1 MKWLTAGL
9 IFVSL
14 STVGAVFLGFAA
26 HGLGMS
32 TAAMA
37 LMAGALL
44 AMVAYVQTNDPSE
57 KSIAPNGSNPF
68 ARYRSILLWLLGLCF
83 AMFAVRVFCWL
94 IYIDGDQLKIQSPN
108 NLGDLALHITYI
120 RNFASGVPFWPDNPI
135 YISSK
140 LRYPVGIDL
149 FNALLVKMDVD
160 LIRGLVWVA
169 LLASVATF
177 YAFYRWG
184 GAFGI
189 AGFLFNG
196 GIIGFQFLSDHQFI
210 DYQDTS
216 KIAWKSIPLT
226 MFVTQRGLLYAI
238 PAGLLLLWHWREKF
252 FPQSLTGVEDPSLG
266 RGQRAGV
273 TDPDYSNAR
282 RSSSGPLPW
291 WVELSLYAS
300 MPLFHFHTFLALSI
314 VLLCFLISECVI
326 AFTNEQSAPANKWTD
341 FFDKLPISK
350 HALVLVACSL
360 LPATF
365 FVWLTTDEFHAGSII
380 GWQPGWVQAVN
391 GDELAQPFFIF
402 WLLNFGLW
410 VPIVLTLFGLAFW
423 RARETGMPRKIT
435 PIAGFL
441 LAALTIFL
449 LIYLVRLVPWDWD
462 NMKVLI
468 WANSLL
474 PFIWRDLIAKWLWI
488 PIVLTLF
495 GLALCWVSET
505 GTPKKITPTAAF
517 LLSALSIF
525 LLAYLVR
532 LAPWGWDNMKV
543 LIWAYFLVLPFLWS
557 DLIAK
562 WPATARIVVCAALFG
577 SGFVSLFGG
586 LAVGNYGFAGRA
598 ELDLVSDAVRSLPVE
613 ARFAAFPTYNH
624 PLLLNGRK
632 LVMGYPGHLWTQG
645 FADYGQTQDQ
655 LRQLMQGSPQW
666 QEIARRFG
674 VRYIFWGREEELNY
688 PLSTRPWEKTA
699 LQVKSGQRWGSIY
712 DLAQP
717 PAHTTEHE
725 QMPTEKN
732 HPPKTAMM
740 PKQG

>member
-14 STVGAVFLGFAA
+14 STVLAVFLGFAA
-26 HGLGMS
+26 HGLS
-32 TAAMA
+32 TLAAAVALTVGA
-37 LMAGALL
+37 LMAL
-44 AMVAYVQTNDPSE
+44 AAYVQTNDPRE
-57 KSIAPNGSNPF
+57 KLEGPNTSNPF
-68 ARYRSILLWLLGLCF
+68 ARYRSAWLWLLGLCF
-83 AMFAVRVFCWL
+83 TLFAVRVFCWL

-108 NLGDLALHITYI
+108 NLGDIALHITYI

-149 FNALLVKMDVD
+149 FNALLVKMNVD

-196 GIIGFQFLSDHQFI
+196 GIIGFQFLSDHRFI

-252 FPQSLTGVEDPSLG
+252 FPQPT
-266 RGQRAGV
+266 
-273 TDPDYSNAR
+273 AR
-282 RSSSGPLPW
+282 VGLAKADDSGPASGPLPW
-291 WVELSLYAS
+291 WVEFSLYAS

-314 VLLCFLISECVI
+314 VLLCFLLSECVI
-326 AFTNEQSAPANKWTD
+326 VFINEQSAPANKWTD
-341 FFDKLPISK
+341 LFDKLPISK
-350 HALVLVACSL
+350 HALALVASSL

-380 GWQPGWVQAVN
+380 GWQPGWVQALK
-391 GDELAQPFFIF
+391 GDELAKPFFSF

-410 VPIVLTLFGLAFW
+410 VPIVLTLFGLALW
-423 RARETGMPRKIT
+423 R
-435 PIAGFL
+435 
-441 LAALTIFL
+441 LAEL
-449 LIYLVRLVPWDWD
+449 
-462 NMKVLI
+462 
-468 WANSLL
+468 
-474 PFIWRDLIAKWLWI
+474 
-488 PIVLTLF
+488 
-495 GLALCWVSET
+495 
-505 GTPKKITPTAAF
+505 GTPKKVTPNAAF
-517 LLSALSIF
+517 LFSALSIF

-543 LIWAYFLVLPFLWS
+543 LIWAYFIVLPFLWR
-557 DLIAK
+557 DLVAK
-562 WPATARIVVCAALFG
+562 WPVTAHIAVCVALFG
-577 SGFVSLFGG
+577 SGFVSLVGG
-586 LAVGNYGFAGRA
+586 LAVGGYGFANRA

-624 PLLLNGRK
+624 PLLLDGRR

-655 LRQLMQGSPQW
+655 LRQLMQGSPRW

-699 LQVKSGQRWGSIY
+699 LQVKSGKRWGAIY

-717 PAHTTEHE
+717 QTLSNGHE
-725 QMPTEKN
+725 
-732 HPPKTAMM
+732 
-740 PKQG
+740 

>member
-14 STVGAVFLGFAA
+14 STVFAVFFGFAA
-26 HGLGMS
+26 HGLNTPA
-32 TAAMA
+32 TAGA
-37 LMAGALL
+37 LIAGALL
-44 AMVAYVQTNDPSE
+44 AMAAYVQTNDPRE
-57 KSIAPNGSNPF
+57 KSGAPNTSNPF
-68 ARYRSILLWLLGLCF
+68 ARYRSTWLWLLGLFF

-108 NLGDLALHITYI
+108 NLGDIALHITYI

-135 YISSK
+135 YIASK

-196 GIIGFQFLSDHQFI
+196 GIIGFQFLSDRQFI

-252 FPQSLTGVEDPSLG
+252 FPQPTAGVGDSG
-266 RGQRAGV
+266 ARRVQQAGV
-273 TDPDYSNAR
+273 TVSGY
-282 RSSSGPLPW
+282 RSAPLPW

-314 VLLCFLISECVI
+314 VLLCFLLSECVI
-326 AFTNEQSAPANKWTD
+326 ALINQPWAPPNKWTAI
-341 FFDKLPISK
+341 FDKLPISK
-350 HALVLVACSL
+350 HAVVLVASSL

-380 GWQPGWVQAVN
+380 GWQPGWVQALK
-391 GDELAQPFFIF
+391 GDELAKPFLIF

-410 VPIVLTLFGLAFW
+410 VPIVLTLFGLALW
-423 RARETGMPRKIT
+423 RVRETGMPR
-435 PIAGFL
+435 
-441 LAALTIFL
+441 
-449 LIYLVRLVPWDWD
+449 
-462 NMKVLI
+462 
-468 WANSLL
+468 
-474 PFIWRDLIAKWLWI
+474 
-488 PIVLTLF
+488 
-495 GLALCWVSET
+495 
-505 GTPKKITPTAAF
+505 KITPTAAF
-517 LLSALSIF
+517 LLSALTIF
-525 LLAYLVR
+525 LLVYLVR

-543 LIWAYFLVLPFLWS
+543 LIWAYFIVLPFLWR
-557 DLIAK
+557 DLIAT
-562 WPATARIVVCAALFG
+562 WPVVARIAVCVALFG
-577 SGFVSLFGG
+577 SGFISLFGG
-586 LAVGNYGFAGRA
+586 LAVGNYGFASRA
-598 ELDLVSDAVRSLPVE
+598 ELDLVRDAVRSLPVE

-624 PLLLNGRK
+624 PLLLDGRR

-655 LRQLMQGSPQW
+655 LRQLMQGAPQW

-699 LQVKSGQRWGSIY
+699 LQVKSGQRWGAIY
-712 DLAQP
+712 DLTQP
-717 PAHTTEHE
+717 PAHTNGHE
-725 QMPTEKN
+725 
-732 HPPKTAMM
+732 
-740 PKQG
+740 